1 MSDVERAQADL
12 DQAQMSERYDQAVEA
27 YRNDPSDENKAKK
40 DDLANQL
47 VEKRQAARM
56 HRDAATLGPNDGQA
70 RPEAVEG
77 STEVNQ

>member
-12 DQAQMSERYDQAVEA
+12 EHAQMSETYDQAVEA
-27 YRNDPSDENKAKK
+27 YRKDPTDENKAKK
-40 DDLANQL
+40 DDLADQL
-47 VEKRQAARM
+47 VAKRQTARM
-56 HRDAATLGPNDGQA
+56 HRDAATLAPNDGVA